1 MLQPFER
8 GVEVMRQEIIKIA
21 KDNLAD
27 LVGFA
32 SANSFDKDDPIFK
45 IYPNTKTVIALA
57 FRVLRGVYRGTE
69 EGTTYY
75 QYTTMAVENMEET
88 IMPMAQI
95 KVANFIESKGFI
107 AVPQRRHQQIMAQD
121 NSTNPEVAY
130 DAIYRNKTAEN
141 QMNFLDAA
149 VKCGI
154 GEKGLSGALLTDDF
168 GPMVRYCFI
177 LTDLEIEPDEV
188 KKANLC
194 DNCGKCIKACPGNAI
209 SESGE
214 VDPWQCAV
222 YYNGANGTKNPFM
235 PFDAFSDLDN
245 RLEIIAGEAKVT
257 PETAKKILDEI
268 FFYPPAQHAYQCS
281 ICGRACDTACYM
293 HLEEKGVLNKK
304 FNRPFRTREEW
315 KFCIDDFK

>member
-1 MLQPFER
+1 
-8 GVEVMRQEIIKIA
+8 MREEIIKIA

-27 LVGFA
+27 IVGFA
-32 SANSFDKDDPIFK
+32 SADSFDKNDPIFK
-45 IYPNTKTVIALA
+45 IYPHTKTVIALA
-57 FRVLRGVYRGTE
+57 FRVLRGIYRGTE

-107 AVPQRRHQQIMAQD
+107 AIPQRRHQQIMAQD

-154 GEKGLSGALLTDDF
+154 GEKGLSGSLLTDGF

-177 LTDLEIEPDEV
+177 LTDLEINSDEV
-188 KKANLC
+188 KKAHLC

-209 SESGE
+209 SENGE

-235 PFDAFSDLDN
+235 PPEAFSNFDN
-245 RLEIIAGEAKVT
+245 RLDIIAGEAKVT

-281 ICGRACDTACYM
+281 ICGRACDTACYI

-304 FNRPFRTREEW
+304 FKRPFRTREEW
-315 KFCIDDFK
+315 KFRIEDFK